1 MNGDQ
6 NQQPAPQEPKSE
18 WQYKADAKPSDSPE
32 ISPSFDQAAEM
43 SPTQNSGPSEV
54 SWTASEYVAH
64 QKSLGWYALLAL
76 AAVTLAAIVYLLT
89 SDVITAT
96 IIVVVAL
103 IFGFAAGR
111 KPRVLPYSVNERG
124 LSIDKKYFPYS
135 EFKSFSII
143 QEGAFSSIMFL
154 PLKRFMPPITIY
166 YEPADEDQ
174 IAFVL
179 AQHLP
184 MEDRKHDAIDR
195 LVSRIR
201 F

>member
-6 NQQPAPQEPKSE
+6 NQQPTPQEPKSE
-18 WQYKADAKPSDSPE
+18 WEYKTDNKPSDNPEVSPAFPPE
-32 ISPSFDQAAEM
+32 AQMNSPQ
-43 SPTQNSGPSEV
+43 SGPSEV

-64 QKSLGWYALLAL
+64 QKSFGWYAML
-76 AAVTLAAIVYLLT
+76 TLAAITLAAVVYLLT
-89 SDVITAT
+89 SDVVTAG
-96 IIVVVAL
+96 IIVVVSL

-111 KPRVLPYSVNERG
+111 KPRVLPYRVDERG